1 MYTKR
6 GVSLFNVFYLL
17 AIAETKPENSVKTPT
32 FLENFNSFV
41 ETTQNVYTVISILI
55 VILFITFSIFNVRKR
70 ARKYTKKQIET
81 LKKNGKYIPGIF
93 VELNDSKEVLRYF
106 VNGNKWKH
114 RLTRAFNALY
124 KNVYGDILKA
134 GTIENKLKF
143 HLRPFV
149 SLDEVKTAIDV
160 CLDYHMRLKKRTVQL
175 KPEYKESCV
184 LFEINHYSYS
194 EALEELK
201 NKVEAARS
209 AYFVLTGS
217 AGNGKTNLFC
227 SISELAINLGH
238 TVMLLNSRDVTGD
251 VTDYLLKGIHVYKK
265 LIKHKRL
272 YFRIVD
278 TLLRIRRKSFFV
290 FIDAINENENADF
303 GSRIQKF
310 INEMETYHS
319 FKIAVSCRN
328 EYYNEKYAEALSQ
341 NINQSHLVYDLK
353 SESYPR
359 AAIERLINCYR
370 EYFQFEG
377 YISDA
382 VRHVICEH
390 LLLLRVF
397 FEVNRGKKHDILS
410 IQKHEVFAEYIRQV
424 KERST
429 PNIEKILDIIADAM
443 LQNMNYDYID
453 REVINAFSQDEIRKT
468 FDETILLN
476 KKHIYL
482 KDTIAMQEKEI
493 VYFVFDEI
501 RDYYLA
507 KRIMIKHTENGSI
520 DGDAI
525 LNGIREIHES
535 QVSCEEGIVQ
545 YTYVFFKTADYDL
558 AERICKQLLDL
569 YRIQDGHEVEFFH
582 KHHRIEF
589 ANYGLKILFTSGL
602 PLLDFELDYIRDCL
616 IKAPNEDGGKIFDTL
631 LDGTKYGMPNDLNL
645 YFDLLFSLGNQEEI
659 IKVCQNIAADSIFA
673 NVDLPYD
680 LMQIHKDLYER
691 FPDRA
696 VQIQK
701 VAELYLGLF
710 QLHDPN
716 HDHEFREYFYKLPDH
731 KKICDEMKARFY
743 EAIGEVK

>member
-1 MYTKR
+1 MNIFFL
-6 GVSLFNVFYLL
+6 VAV
-17 AIAETKPENSVKTPT
+17 AETEAEDSVKTPT
-32 FLENFNSFV
+32 VWEVFNNFF
-41 ETTQNVYTVISILI
+41 ETSQNLYVFIGILI
-55 VILFITFSIFNVRKR
+55 TAFIIMLSIINVRKR
-70 ARKYTKKQIET
+70 ARKYTEGQIDS
-81 LKKNGKYIPGIF
+81 LKKSGKYIPGIF
-93 VELNDSKEVLRYF
+93 VELNESKEVLRYF
-106 VNGNKWKH
+106 VNGNRWKH
-114 RLTRAFNALY
+114 RLIRAFNSLY
-124 KNVYGDILKA
+124 ENVYGDILKE
-134 GTIENKLKF
+134 GTIENNLRF
-143 HLRPFV
+143 HLQPFAF
-149 SLDEVKTAIDV
+149 LDEVETAIDS
-160 CLDYHMRLKKRTVQL
+160 CLDYHMRLRKRTVQL

-184 LFEINHYSYS
+184 LFEINQYAYS

-201 NKVEAARS
+201 NKAEAARR

-227 SISELAINLGH
+227 SISELAISLGH
-238 TVMLLNSRDVTGD
+238 AVMLLNARDVAGD
-251 VTDYLLKGIHVYKK
+251 ITEYLLKGIHVHKI

-278 TLLRIRRKSFFV
+278 TLLRIRRKRFFV

-303 GSRIQKF
+303 GTRIQKF
-310 INEMETYHS
+310 VNEMEHYHS

-328 EYYNEKYAEALSQ
+328 EYYNEKYAETLSKS
-341 NINQSHLVYDLK
+341 INQSHLVYDLK

-359 AAIERLINCYR
+359 AAVERLINCYR

-382 VRHVICEH
+382 VKHVICEH

-397 FEVNRGKKHDILS
+397 FEVNKGKKHDILS
-410 IQKHEVFAEYIRQV
+410 IQKHEIFAEYIQQV
-424 KERST
+424 KERSA
-429 PNIEKILDIIADAM
+429 PNIEKILDIIADTM
-443 LQNMNYDYID
+443 LQRMNYDYID
-453 REVINAFSQDEIRKT
+453 KEVIDAFPQDEIRKA

-476 KKHIYL
+476 QKQIYL
-482 KDTIAMQEKEI
+482 KDTIAMHEKEI

-507 KRIMIKHTENGSI
+507 KRIMIKHTEYGSI

-525 LNGIREIHES
+525 LNKIREIHEAK
-535 QVSCEEGIVQ
+535 VSCEEGIVQ

-558 AERICKQLLDL
+558 EEREKYCNQLLDL
-569 YRIQDGHEVEFFH
+569 YRIQDGHKVEFFH

-589 ANYGLKILFTSGL
+589 ANYGLKILFTNGL
-602 PLLDFELDYIRDCL
+602 SLLDFELDYIRECL
-616 IKAPNEDGGKIFDTL
+616 IKAPNEDGGKVFDTL
-631 LDGTKYGMPNDLNL
+631 LDGAKYGMPNDLNL
-645 YFDLLFSLGNQEEI
+645 YFELLFSLRNQEEI
-659 IKVCQNIAADSIFA
+659 IKVCQTIAADSILA
-673 NVDLPYD
+673 NFDLPYD
-680 LMQIHKDLYER
+680 LIQIHKDLSER

-716 HDHEFREYFYKLPDH
+716 HDHEFRKYFYELPDH

-743 EAIGEVK
+743 EAIGEEK